1 LSGVFIQRHVDALRL
16 SSDAV
21 VPDDDG
27 SSCLSD
33 GGRPRLLVG
42 TGMAGKAP
50 SCCSSIE
57 PEYAA
62 TRRRPLHEGGA
73 GESITA
79 SIPGDAPIGWRQ
91 VMTNIIEVEPA
102 DAAALELE
110 LRGAGLAFTV
120 AKEDRYFGNV
130 DVVSIVL
137 DVAKAVSVVLPP
149 LLNWLSSRKKS
160 KIVINGVEIR
170 VSDPITDDDKE
181 RISQALK
188 Q

>member
-1 LSGVFIQRHVDALRL
+1 
-16 SSDAV
+16 
-21 VPDDDG
+21 
-27 SSCLSD
+27 
-33 GGRPRLLVG
+33 
-42 TGMAGKAP
+42 
-50 SCCSSIE
+50 
-57 PEYAA
+57 
-62 TRRRPLHEGGA
+62 
-73 GESITA
+73 
-79 SIPGDAPIGWRQ
+79 
-91 VMTNIIEVEPA
+91 MTNIIEVEPA